1 MKQDELEDKARSFGI
16 DLAEIDYLTYDDAQK
31 ILLEFADWILNN
43 MWTSVK
49 EELPNEDGFYLCKY
63 YDDDD
68 GLVFYEDVMYFLSK
82 DKLFDTIDNGRITH
96 WMPIPKLQEGG
107 VK

>member
-1 MKQDELEDKARSFGI
+1 MKREQLEDKAREFGI

-31 ILLEFADWILNN
+31 ILLQFADWILNN

-49 EELPNEDGFYLCKY
+49 EEFPKEDGFYLCKY

-68 GLVFYEDVMYFLSK
+68 GLVFYEDVMYFCSK
-82 DKLFDTIDNGRITH
+82 DKLFDTIDNNRITH

>member
-1 MKQDELEDKARSFGI
+1 MKQEQLEDKAREFGI
-16 DLAEIDYLTYDDAQK
+16 DLAEIDYLSFDDAQK
-31 ILLEFADWILNN
+31 ILLEFAKWILNN

-49 EELPNEDGFYLCKY
+49 EELPKEDDFYLCKY

-68 GLVFYEDVMYFLSK
+68 GIVFYEDVMYFCSK
-82 DKLFDTIDNGRITH
+82 DKLFDTIDNNRITH

-107 VK
+107 EK